1 MLQKQGIDS
10 DEIEKIW
17 KLLPRTSDNRSEI
30 GLVRGYQEDIIHN
43 MPEKISSDGSEV
55 DQEDDEDFS
64 EHDLADSV
72 SLNLSPVKE
81 HYS

>member
-1 MLQKQGIDS
+1 M
-10 DEIEKIW
+10 
-17 KLLPRTSDNRSEI
+17 PRTSDNRSEI
-30 GLVRGYQEDIIHN
+30 GLVRGYQDIIHN
-43 MPEKISSDGSEV
+43 LPEKISSDVSEGDGEQ
-55 DQEDDEDFS
+55 DQDNDEEDFS

>member
-1 MLQKQGIDS
+1 M
-10 DEIEKIW
+10 
-17 KLLPRTSDNRSEI
+17 PRTSDNRSEI
-30 GLVRGYQEDIIHN
+30 GLVRGYREDIIHN
-43 MPEKISSDGSEV
+43 MPEKIGSDVSEV
-55 DQEDDEDFS
+55 DQDDDEDFS

>member
-1 MLQKQGIDS
+1 
-10 DEIEKIW
+10 
-17 KLLPRTSDNRSEI
+17 
-30 GLVRGYQEDIIHN
+30 
-43 MPEKISSDGSEV
+43 MPDKISSDGSE
-55 DQEDDEDFS
+55 DEDANHDNDDEEDFS

>member
-1 MLQKQGIDS
+1 M
-10 DEIEKIW
+10 
-17 KLLPRTSDNRSEI
+17 PCTSDNRAEI
-30 GLVRGYQEDIIHN
+30 GLVRGYQDISHDL
-43 MPEKISSDGSEV
+43 PERISSDVSEG
-55 DQEDDEDFS
+55 DQDQGDDEEDFS

>member
-1 MLQKQGIDS
+1 
-10 DEIEKIW
+10 
-17 KLLPRTSDNRSEI
+17 
-30 GLVRGYQEDIIHN
+30 
-43 MPEKISSDGSEV
+43 MPEKISSDGSE
-55 DQEDDEDFS
+55 DEDPDHDNDDEEDFS

>member
-1 MLQKQGIDS
+1 
-10 DEIEKIW
+10 
-17 KLLPRTSDNRSEI
+17 
-30 GLVRGYQEDIIHN
+30 
-43 MPEKISSDGSEV
+43 MPEKISSDGSE
-55 DQEDDEDFS
+55 DEDADHDNDDEEDFS

>member
-1 MLQKQGIDS
+1 M
-10 DEIEKIW
+10 
-17 KLLPRTSDNRSEI
+17 PRTSDNRSEI
-30 GLVRGYQEDIIHN
+30 GLVRGYQEDVIDN

-55 DQEDDEDFS
+55 DQDDDEDFS

>member
-1 MLQKQGIDS
+1 M
-10 DEIEKIW
+10 
-17 KLLPRTSDNRSEI
+17 PRTSDNRSEI
-30 GLVRGYQEDIIHN
+30 GLVRGYQDIIHN
-43 MPEKISSDGSEV
+43 LPEKISSDVSEG
-55 DQEDDEDFS
+55 DGEQDNDEEDFS

>member
-1 MLQKQGIDS
+1 
-10 DEIEKIW
+10 
-17 KLLPRTSDNRSEI
+17 
-30 GLVRGYQEDIIHN
+30 
-43 MPEKISSDGSEV
+43 MPEKISSDGSE
-55 DQEDDEDFS
+55 DEDGDPGHDNDDEEDFS

>member
-1 MLQKQGIDS
+1 
-10 DEIEKIW
+10 
-17 KLLPRTSDNRSEI
+17 
-30 GLVRGYQEDIIHN
+30 
-43 MPEKISSDGSEV
+43 MPEKISSDVSEV
-55 DQEDDEDFS
+55 DQDDDEDFS

>member
-1 MLQKQGIDS
+1 M
-10 DEIEKIW
+10 
-17 KLLPRTSDNRSEI
+17 PRTSDNRSEI
-30 GLVRGYQEDIIHN
+30 GLVRGYQDIIHN
-43 MPEKISSDGSEV
+43 LPEKISSDGSEGEGEP
-55 DQEDDEDFS
+55 DQDNDEDFS

>member
-1 MLQKQGIDS
+1 M
-10 DEIEKIW
+10 
-17 KLLPRTSDNRSEI
+17 PRTSDNRSEI
-30 GLVRGYQEDIIHN
+30 GLVRGYQEDFIHN
-43 MPEKISSDGSEV
+43 MPEKISPDGSEV